1 MRSNLKNIPKYLL
14 IILYPLFLSILLEY
28 NICQDFND
36 TLKFL
41 IKKPNILLFNII
53 ICIILFTLIFLI
65 LKKAYLSMIFH
76 GGILYILSCIEYFKY
91 KTSGSHLVISDL
103 LMTKNLSDVGKF
115 ASLKITYP
123 LILNFILLSLYIFL
137 TYKNNL
143 TLNFSIKKRICSC
156 AFISLLITIS
166 LTTPISAK
174 IFSVFEIETT
184 VATNILESNEQFS
197 DIGFL
202 PYLTKTTSENLMDI
216 VNPPENYSYDS
227 IKNLLSNSDTSTNL
241 ETASKNSPNVIFIMS
256 ESFSDFRVFD
266 SLEVNNDIYSG
277 FDSVGAEGYVGN
289 CIVPTF
295 GGYTTRTEF
304 ELLTGLP
311 TYAINTP
318 SVPQNLLKKQEIID
332 TFPSYFK
339 SLGYSTSYI
348 HPFSKTFYDR
358 DTLYSEY
365 GFDTLYFDDSMTVET
380 EYFRRYISDKSVFN
394 QIKNVLQSNE
404 NPSYIFATTMQN
416 HQPYYAETADGA
428 DQLSYYLAGIKETSD
443 QLREFTNWLKEFD
456 EDVLLVFVGDHFPF
470 FTPDDNVYDRL
481 GVSDDNAKL
490 IYSQKYILWNNY
502 DSNIFNKE
510 IDTISAF
517 YIPYIVT
524 DLINLE
530 DTAFIKTMKNLMKE
544 YPLYSPSIQSSDSR
558 NEILDLITYDK
569 VIGENYSSDKYNN
582 NNNNNN
588 N

>member
-1 MRSNLKNIPKYLL
+1 MKFSLKNLPKYLL

-28 NICQDFND
+28 NICQNLNT

-53 ICIILFTLIFLI
+53 ICTILFTLVFLV
-65 LKKAYLSMIFH
+65 LKKSYISMILH
-76 GGILYILSCIEYFKY
+76 GSILYILSCIEYFKY

-115 ASLKITYP
+115 ASLKVTYP
-123 LILNFILLSLYIFL
+123 LVINFILLTLYIFI

-143 TLNFSIKKRICSC
+143 TLNFSLKKRVSSC
-156 AFISLLITIS
+156 VFISLLIIVT
-166 LTTPISAK
+166 LTTSISSN
-174 IFSVFEIETT
+174 IFSIFEIETKA
-184 VATNILESNEQFS
+184 ATNILESNEQFN

-227 IKNLLSNSDTSTNL
+227 IKKLLSVSSTTTTS
-241 ETASKNSPNVIFIMS
+241 ESISKSFPNVVFIMS
-256 ESFSDFRVFD
+256 ESFSDFRVFNSLNIDD
-266 SLEVNNDIYSG
+266 SIYSN
-277 FDSVGAEGYVGN
+277 FDAVGAEGYIGN

-339 SLGYSTSYI
+339 SLGYNTAYI

-358 DTLYSEY
+358 DTLYTEY
-365 GFDTLYFDDSMTVET
+365 GFDNLYFDDNMTVET
-380 EYFRRYISDKSVFN
+380 ENFRRYVSDKSVFN
-394 QIKNVLQSNE
+394 QIKDVLQKNE

-416 HQPYYAETADGA
+416 HQPYYGETAEGE
-428 DQLSYYLAGIKETSD
+428 DQLSYYLEGVKRTSYE
-443 QLREFTNWLKEFD
+443 LREFTNWLKEFN

-470 FTPDDNVYDRL
+470 FTPDDNVYNRL
-481 GVSDDNAKL
+481 GISDDNANL
-490 IYSQKYILWNNY
+490 IYNQKYILWNNY
-502 DSNIFNKE
+502 DSSILNRDIN
-510 IDTISAF
+510 TISAF

-524 DLINLE
+524 DLINSKNT
-530 DTAFIKTMKNLMKE
+530 DFIKTMKNIMNE

-569 VIGENYSSDKYNN
+569 VIGENYSSDRYILK
-582 NNNNNN
+582 
-588 N
+588 

>member
-1 MRSNLKNIPKYLL
+1 MKFNFKNITKYLL
-14 IILYPLFLSILLEY
+14 IVLYPLFLSILLEY
-28 NICQDFND
+28 NICQNFND

-53 ICIILFTLIFLI
+53 ICTILFTVIFLI
-65 LKKAYLSMIFH
+65 FKKAYLSMTIH

-123 LILNFILLSLYIFL
+123 LILNFIILALYIFL

-143 TLNFSIKKRICSC
+143 NLDFSLKKRVCSC
-156 AFISLLITIS
+156 AFISLLITIMLATS
-166 LTTPISAK
+166 ISARF
-174 IFSVFEIETT
+174 FSVFEIETT
-184 VATNILESNEQFS
+184 AATNILESNEQFS

-227 IKNLLSNSDTSTNL
+227 IKNLLSDTDTSTSSEITSENP
-241 ETASKNSPNVIFIMS
+241 PNVIFIMS

-266 SLEVNNDIYSG
+266 SLEVDNDIYSG

-289 CIVPTF
+289 CVVPTF

-332 TFPSYFK
+332 TIPGYFK
-339 SLGYSTSYI
+339 SLGYSTAYI

-358 DTLYSEY
+358 DTLYAEY
-365 GFDTLYFDDSMTVET
+365 GFDNLYFDDSMTVET

-416 HQPYYAETADGA
+416 HQPYYAETAEGA
-428 DQLSYYLAGIKETSD
+428 DQLSYYLAGIKETND
-443 QLREFTNWLKEFD
+443 ELREFTNWLKEFD

-470 FTPDDNVYDRL
+470 FTPDDDVYDRL
-481 GVSDDNAKL
+481 GVSNNNAEL
-490 IYSQKYILWNNY
+490 IYNQKYILWNNY
-502 DSNIFNKE
+502 DSAIFNKD
-510 IDTISAF
+510 INTISAF
-517 YIPYIVT
+517 YIPYVVT
-524 DLINLE
+524 DLINSKNT
-530 DTAFIKTMKNLMKE
+530 DFMRTMKSLMEE

-558 NEILDLITYDK
+558 NEALDLITYDK
-569 VIGENYSSDKYNN
+569 VIGENFSSDKYNN
-582 NNNNNN
+582 TTNNN
-588 N
+588 

>member
-1 MRSNLKNIPKYLL
+1 MKFSLKNLPKYLL

-28 NICQDFND
+28 NICQNLNT

-53 ICIILFTLIFLI
+53 ICTILFTLVFLV
-65 LKKAYLSMIFH
+65 LKKSYISMILH
-76 GGILYILSCIEYFKY
+76 GSILYILSCIEYFKY

-115 ASLKITYP
+115 ASLKVTYP
-123 LILNFILLSLYIFL
+123 LVINFILLTFYIFL

-143 TLNFSIKKRICSC
+143 TLNFSLKKRVSSC
-156 AFISLLITIS
+156 VFISLLIIVT
-166 LTTPISAK
+166 LTTSISSN
-174 IFSVFEIETT
+174 IFSIFEIETKA
-184 VATNILESNEQFS
+184 ATNILESNEQFN

-227 IKNLLSNSDTSTNL
+227 IKKILSVSGTTTTS
-241 ETASKNSPNVIFIMS
+241 ESISKSFPNVVFIMS
-256 ESFSDFRVFD
+256 ESFSDFRVFNSLNIDD
-266 SLEVNNDIYSG
+266 SIYSN
-277 FDSVGAEGYVGN
+277 FDAVVAEGYIGN

-339 SLGYSTSYI
+339 SLGYNTAYI

-358 DTLYSEY
+358 DTLYTEY
-365 GFDTLYFDDSMTVET
+365 GFDNLYFDDNMTVET
-380 EYFRRYISDKSVFN
+380 ENFRRYVSDKSVFN
-394 QIKNVLQSNE
+394 QIKDVLQKNE

-416 HQPYYAETADGA
+416 HQPYYGETAEGE
-428 DQLSYYLAGIKETSD
+428 DQLSYYLEGVKRTSYE
-443 QLREFTNWLKEFD
+443 LREFTNWLKEFN

-470 FTPDDNVYDRL
+470 FTPDDNVYNRL
-481 GVSDDNAKL
+481 GISDDNANL
-490 IYSQKYILWNNY
+490 IYNQKYILWNNY
-502 DSNIFNKE
+502 DSSILNRDIN
-510 IDTISAF
+510 TISAF

-524 DLINLE
+524 DLINSKNT
-530 DTAFIKTMKNLMKE
+530 DFIKTMKNIMNE

-569 VIGENYSSDKYNN
+569 VIGENYSSDRYILK
-582 NNNNNN
+582 
-588 N
+588 

>member
-1 MRSNLKNIPKYLL
+1 MKFSLKNLPKYLL

-28 NICQDFND
+28 NICQNLNT

-53 ICIILFTLIFLI
+53 ICTILFTLVFLV
-65 LKKAYLSMIFH
+65 LKKSYISMILH
-76 GGILYILSCIEYFKY
+76 GSILYILSCIEYFKY

-115 ASLKITYP
+115 ASLKVTYP
-123 LILNFILLSLYIFL
+123 LVINFILLTLYIFL

-143 TLNFSIKKRICSC
+143 TLNFSLKKRVSSC
-156 AFISLLITIS
+156 VFISLLIIVT
-166 LTTPISAK
+166 LTTSISSN
-174 IFSVFEIETT
+174 IFSIFEIETKA
-184 VATNILESNEQFS
+184 ATNILESNEQFN

-227 IKNLLSNSDTSTNL
+227 IKKLLSVSGTTTTS
-241 ETASKNSPNVIFIMS
+241 ESISKSFPNVVFIMS
-256 ESFSDFRVFD
+256 ESFSDFRVFNSLNIDD
-266 SLEVNNDIYSG
+266 SIYSN
-277 FDSVGAEGYVGN
+277 FDAVGAEGYIGN

-339 SLGYSTSYI
+339 SLGYNTAYI

-358 DTLYSEY
+358 DTLYTEY
-365 GFDTLYFDDSMTVET
+365 GFDNLYFDDNMTVET
-380 EYFRRYISDKSVFN
+380 ENFRRYISDKSVFN
-394 QIKNVLQSNE
+394 QIKDVLQKNE

-416 HQPYYAETADGA
+416 HQPYYGETAEGE
-428 DQLSYYLAGIKETSD
+428 DQLSYYLEGVKRTSYE
-443 QLREFTNWLKEFD
+443 LREFTNWLKEFN

-470 FTPDDNVYDRL
+470 FTPDDNVYNRL
-481 GVSDDNAKL
+481 GISDDNANL
-490 IYSQKYILWNNY
+490 IYNQKYILWNNY
-502 DSNIFNKE
+502 DSSILNRDIN
-510 IDTISAF
+510 TISAF

-524 DLINLE
+524 DLINSKNT
-530 DTAFIKTMKNLMKE
+530 DFIKTMKNIMNE

-569 VIGENYSSDKYNN
+569 VIGENYSSDRYILK
-582 NNNNNN
+582 
-588 N
+588 

>member
-1 MRSNLKNIPKYLL
+1 MKFSLKNLPKYLL

-28 NICQDFND
+28 NICQNLNT

-53 ICIILFTLIFLI
+53 ICTILFTLVFLV
-65 LKKAYLSMIFH
+65 LKKSYISMILH
-76 GGILYILSCIEYFKY
+76 GSILYILSCIEYFKY

-115 ASLKITYP
+115 ASLKVTYP
-123 LILNFILLSLYIFL
+123 LVINFILLTFYIFL

-143 TLNFSIKKRICSC
+143 TLNFSLKKRVSSC
-156 AFISLLITIS
+156 VFISLLIIVT
-166 LTTPISAK
+166 LTTSISSN
-174 IFSVFEIETT
+174 IFSIFEIETKA
-184 VATNILESNEQFS
+184 ATNILESNEQFN

-227 IKNLLSNSDTSTNL
+227 IKKLLSVSGTTTTS
-241 ETASKNSPNVIFIMS
+241 ESISKSFPNVVFIMS
-256 ESFSDFRVFD
+256 ESFSDFRVFNSLNIDD
-266 SLEVNNDIYSG
+266 SIYSN
-277 FDSVGAEGYVGN
+277 FDAVGAEGYIGN

-339 SLGYSTSYI
+339 SLGYNTAYI

-358 DTLYSEY
+358 DTLYTEY
-365 GFDTLYFDDSMTVET
+365 GFDNLYFDDNMTVET
-380 EYFRRYISDKSVFN
+380 ENFRRYVSDKSVFN
-394 QIKNVLQSNE
+394 QIKDVLQKNE

-416 HQPYYAETADGA
+416 HQPYYGETAEGE
-428 DQLSYYLAGIKETSD
+428 DQLSYYLEGVKRTSYE
-443 QLREFTNWLKEFD
+443 LREFTNWLKEFN

-470 FTPDDNVYDRL
+470 FTPDDNVYNRL
-481 GVSDDNAKL
+481 GISDDNANL
-490 IYSQKYILWNNY
+490 IYNQKYILWNNY
-502 DSNIFNKE
+502 DSSILNRDIN
-510 IDTISAF
+510 TISAF

-524 DLINLE
+524 DLINSKNT
-530 DTAFIKTMKNLMKE
+530 DFIKTMKNIMNE

-569 VIGENYSSDKYNN
+569 VIGENYSSDRYILK
-582 NNNNNN
+582 
-588 N
+588 

>member
-1 MRSNLKNIPKYLL
+1 
-14 IILYPLFLSILLEY
+14 YPLFLSILLEY
-28 NICQDFND
+28 NICQNLNT

-53 ICIILFTLIFLI
+53 ICTILFTLVFLV
-65 LKKAYLSMIFH
+65 LKKSYISMILH
-76 GGILYILSCIEYFKY
+76 GSILYILSCIEYFKY

-115 ASLKITYP
+115 ASLKVTYP
-123 LILNFILLSLYIFL
+123 LVINFILLTFYIFL

-143 TLNFSIKKRICSC
+143 TLNFSLKKRVSSC
-156 AFISLLITIS
+156 VFISLLIIVT
-166 LTTPISAK
+166 LTTSISSN
-174 IFSVFEIETT
+174 IFSIFEIETKA
-184 VATNILESNEQFS
+184 ATNILESNEQFN

-227 IKNLLSNSDTSTNL
+227 IKKLLSVSGTTTTS
-241 ETASKNSPNVIFIMS
+241 ESISKSFPNVVFIMS
-256 ESFSDFRVFD
+256 ESFSDFRVFNSLNIDD
-266 SLEVNNDIYSG
+266 SIYSN
-277 FDSVGAEGYVGN
+277 FDAVGAEGYIGN

-339 SLGYSTSYI
+339 SLGYNTAYI

-358 DTLYSEY
+358 DTLYTEY
-365 GFDTLYFDDSMTVET
+365 GFDNLYFDDNMTVET
-380 EYFRRYISDKSVFN
+380 ENFRRYVSDKSVFN
-394 QIKNVLQSNE
+394 QIKDVLQKNE

-416 HQPYYAETADGA
+416 HQPYYGETAEGE
-428 DQLSYYLAGIKETSD
+428 DQLSYYLEGVKRTSYE
-443 QLREFTNWLKEFD
+443 LREFTNWLKEFN

-470 FTPDDNVYDRL
+470 FTPDDNVYNRL
-481 GVSDDNAKL
+481 GISDDNANL
-490 IYSQKYILWNNY
+490 IYNQKYILWNNY
-502 DSNIFNKE
+502 DSSILNRDIN
-510 IDTISAF
+510 TISAF

-524 DLINLE
+524 DLINSKNT
-530 DTAFIKTMKNLMKE
+530 DFIKTMKNIMNE

-569 VIGENYSSDKYNN
+569 VIGENYSSDRYILK
-582 NNNNNN
+582 
-588 N
+588 

>member
-1 MRSNLKNIPKYLL
+1 MKFSLKNLPKYLL

-28 NICQDFND
+28 NICQNLNT
-36 TLKFL
+36 TLRFL

-53 ICIILFTLIFLI
+53 ICTILFTLVFLV
-65 LKKAYLSMIFH
+65 LKKSYISMILH
-76 GGILYILSCIEYFKY
+76 GSILYILSCIEYFKY

-115 ASLKITYP
+115 ASLKVTYP
-123 LILNFILLSLYIFL
+123 LVINFILLTFYIFL

-143 TLNFSIKKRICSC
+143 TLNFSLKKRVSSC
-156 AFISLLITIS
+156 VFISLLIIVT
-166 LTTPISAK
+166 LTTSISSN
-174 IFSVFEIETT
+174 IFSIFEIETKA
-184 VATNILESNEQFS
+184 ATNILESNEQFN

-227 IKNLLSNSDTSTNL
+227 IKKLLSISSTTTTS
-241 ETASKNSPNVIFIMS
+241 ESISKSFPNVVFIMS
-256 ESFSDFRVFD
+256 ESFSDFRVFNSLNIDD
-266 SLEVNNDIYSG
+266 SIYSN
-277 FDSVGAEGYVGN
+277 FDAVGAEGYIGN

-339 SLGYSTSYI
+339 SLGYNTAYI

-358 DTLYSEY
+358 DTLYTEY
-365 GFDTLYFDDSMTVET
+365 GFDNLYFDDNMTVET
-380 EYFRRYISDKSVFN
+380 ENFRRYVSDKSVFN
-394 QIKNVLQSNE
+394 QIKDVLQKNE

-416 HQPYYAETADGA
+416 HQPYYGETAEGE
-428 DQLSYYLAGIKETSD
+428 DQLSYYLEGVKRTSYE
-443 QLREFTNWLKEFD
+443 LREFTNWLKEFN

-470 FTPDDNVYDRL
+470 FTPDDNVYNRL
-481 GVSDDNAKL
+481 GISDDNANL
-490 IYSQKYILWNNY
+490 IYNQKYILWNNY
-502 DSNIFNKE
+502 DSSILNRDIN
-510 IDTISAF
+510 TISAF

-524 DLINLE
+524 DLINSKNT
-530 DTAFIKTMKNLMKE
+530 DFIKTMKNIMNE

-569 VIGENYSSDKYNN
+569 VIGENYSSDRYILK
-582 NNNNNN
+582 
-588 N
+588 

>member
-1 MRSNLKNIPKYLL
+1 MKFNFKNIPKYLL
-14 IILYPLFLSILLEY
+14 MVLYPLFLSILLEY
-28 NICQDFND
+28 NICQNFND

-53 ICIILFTLIFLI
+53 ICTILFAVIFLI
-65 LKKAYLSMIFH
+65 FKKSYLSMTIH

-123 LILNFILLSLYIFL
+123 LILNFIILVLYIFL

-143 TLNFSIKKRICSC
+143 NLNFSLKKRLCSC
-156 AFISLLITIS
+156 ALISLLITVMLATSIS
-166 LTTPISAK
+166 SR
-174 IFSVFEIETT
+174 IFSIFEIETT
-184 VATNILESNEQFS
+184 AATNILESNEQFS

-202 PYLTKTTSENLMDI
+202 PYLAKTTSENLMDI
-216 VNPPENYSYDS
+216 VDPPENYSYDY
-227 IKNLLSNSDTSTNL
+227 IKNLLTNNDTSTSS
-241 ETASKNSPNVIFIMS
+241 ETTYENTPNVIFIMS

-266 SLEVNNDIYSG
+266 SLDIDSDIYSG
-277 FDSVGAEGYVGN
+277 FDSVGSEGYIGS

-318 SVPQNLLKKQEIID
+318 SVPQNLLKKQDIID
-332 TFPSYFK
+332 TIPSYFK

-358 DTLYSEY
+358 DTLYTEY
-365 GFDTLYFDDSMTVET
+365 GFDELYFDDSMTVET
-380 EYFRRYISDKSVFN
+380 ENFRRYISDESVFN
-394 QIKNVLQSNE
+394 QIKSVLQSNE
-404 NPSYIFATTMQN
+404 SPSYIFATTMQN
-416 HQPYYAETADGA
+416 HQPYYDETAEGA
-428 DQLSYYLAGIKETSD
+428 DQLSYYLAGIKETSN
-443 QLREFTNWLKEFD
+443 QLREFTNWLKDFD

-470 FTPDDNVYDRL
+470 FTPDDDVYDRL
-481 GVSDDNAKL
+481 GVSDDNAEL
-490 IYSQKYILWNNY
+490 IYNQKYILWNNY
-502 DSNIFNKE
+502 DSTIFNKDM
-510 IDTISAF
+510 DTISAF
-517 YIPYIVT
+517 YIPYVVT
-524 DLINLE
+524 DLINSKNT
-530 DTAFIKTMKNLMKE
+530 DFMRTMKNLMKD
-544 YPLYSPSIQSSDSR
+544 YPLYSPSIQSYDSR
-558 NEILDLITYDK
+558 NEALDLITYDR
-569 VIGENYSSDKYNN
+569 VLGENYSSDNN

-588 N
+588 

>member
-1 MRSNLKNIPKYLL
+1 MKFSLKNLPKYLL

-28 NICQDFND
+28 NICQNLNT

-53 ICIILFTLIFLI
+53 ICTILFTLVFLV
-65 LKKAYLSMIFH
+65 LKKSYISMILH
-76 GGILYILSCIEYFKY
+76 GSILYILSCIEYFKY

-115 ASLKITYP
+115 ASLKVTYP
-123 LILNFILLSLYIFL
+123 LVINFILLTLYIFL

-143 TLNFSIKKRICSC
+143 TLNFSLKKRVSSC
-156 AFISLLITIS
+156 VFISLLIIVT
-166 LTTPISAK
+166 LTTSISSN
-174 IFSVFEIETT
+174 IFSIFEIETKA
-184 VATNILESNEQFS
+184 ATNILESNEQFN

-227 IKNLLSNSDTSTNL
+227 IKKLLSVSSTTTTS
-241 ETASKNSPNVIFIMS
+241 ESISKSFPNVIFIMS
-256 ESFSDFRVFD
+256 ESFSDFRVFNSLNIDD
-266 SLEVNNDIYSG
+266 SIYSN
-277 FDSVGAEGYVGN
+277 FDAVGAEGYIGN

-311 TYAINTP
+311 TYSINTP

-339 SLGYSTSYI
+339 SLGYNTAYI

-358 DTLYSEY
+358 DTLYTEY
-365 GFDTLYFDDSMTVET
+365 GFDNLYFDDNMTVET
-380 EYFRRYISDKSVFN
+380 ENFRRYISDKSVFN
-394 QIKNVLQSNE
+394 QIKDVLQKNE

-416 HQPYYAETADGA
+416 HQPYYGETAEGE
-428 DQLSYYLAGIKETSD
+428 DQLSYYLEGVKRTSYE
-443 QLREFTNWLKEFD
+443 LREFTNWLKEFN

-470 FTPDDNVYDRL
+470 FTPDDNVYNRL
-481 GVSDDNAKL
+481 GISDDNANL
-490 IYSQKYILWNNY
+490 IYNQKYILWNNY
-502 DSNIFNKE
+502 DSSILNRDIN
-510 IDTISAF
+510 TISAF

-524 DLINLE
+524 DLINSKNT
-530 DTAFIKTMKNLMKE
+530 DFIKTMKNIMNE

-569 VIGENYSSDKYNN
+569 VIGENYSSDRYILK
-582 NNNNNN
+582 
-588 N
+588 

>member
-1 MRSNLKNIPKYLL
+1 MKFSLKNLPKYLL

-28 NICQDFND
+28 NICQNLNT

-53 ICIILFTLIFLI
+53 ICTILFTLVFLV
-65 LKKAYLSMIFH
+65 LKKSYISMILH
-76 GGILYILSCIEYFKY
+76 GSILYILSCIEYFKY

-115 ASLKITYP
+115 ASLKVTYP
-123 LILNFILLSLYIFL
+123 LVINFILLTLYIFL

-143 TLNFSIKKRICSC
+143 TLNFSLKKRVSSC
-156 AFISLLITIS
+156 VFISLLIIVT
-166 LTTPISAK
+166 LTTSISSN
-174 IFSVFEIETT
+174 IFSIFEIETKA
-184 VATNILESNEQFS
+184 ATNILESNEQFN

-202 PYLTKTTSENLMDI
+202 PYLTKTTSEDLMDI

-227 IKNLLSNSDTSTNL
+227 IKKLLSVSGTTTTS
-241 ETASKNSPNVIFIMS
+241 ESISKSFPNVVFIMS
-256 ESFSDFRVFD
+256 ESFSDFRVFNSLNIDD
-266 SLEVNNDIYSG
+266 SIYSN
-277 FDSVGAEGYVGN
+277 FDAVGAEGYIGN

-339 SLGYSTSYI
+339 SLGYNTAYI

-358 DTLYSEY
+358 DTLYTEY
-365 GFDTLYFDDSMTVET
+365 GFDNLYFDDNMTVET
-380 EYFRRYISDKSVFN
+380 ENFRRYVSDKSVFN
-394 QIKNVLQSNE
+394 QIKDVLQKNE

-416 HQPYYAETADGA
+416 HQPYYGETAEGE
-428 DQLSYYLAGIKETSD
+428 DQLSYYLEGVKRTSYE
-443 QLREFTNWLKEFD
+443 LREFTNWLKEFN

-470 FTPDDNVYDRL
+470 FTPDDNVYNRL
-481 GVSDDNAKL
+481 GISDDNANL
-490 IYSQKYILWNNY
+490 IYNQKYILWNNY
-502 DSNIFNKE
+502 DSSILNRDIN
-510 IDTISAF
+510 TISAF

-524 DLINLE
+524 DLINSKNT
-530 DTAFIKTMKNLMKE
+530 DFIKTMKNIMNE

-569 VIGENYSSDKYNN
+569 VIGENYSSDRYILK
-582 NNNNNN
+582 
-588 N
+588 

>member
-1 MRSNLKNIPKYLL
+1 MKFSLKNLPKYLL

-28 NICQDFND
+28 NICQNLNT

-53 ICIILFTLIFLI
+53 ICTILFTLVFLV
-65 LKKAYLSMIFH
+65 LKKSYISMILH
-76 GGILYILSCIEYFKY
+76 GSILYILSCIEYFKY

-115 ASLKITYP
+115 ASLKVTYP
-123 LILNFILLSLYIFL
+123 LVINFILLTLYIFI

-143 TLNFSIKKRICSC
+143 TLNFSLKKRVSSC
-156 AFISLLITIS
+156 VFISLLIIVT
-166 LTTPISAK
+166 LTTSISAN
-174 IFSVFEIETT
+174 IFSIFEIETKA
-184 VATNILESNEQFS
+184 ATNILESNEQFN

-227 IKNLLSNSDTSTNL
+227 IKKLLSVSSTTTTS
-241 ETASKNSPNVIFIMS
+241 ESISKSFPNVVFIMS
-256 ESFSDFRVFD
+256 ESFSDFRVFNSLNIDD
-266 SLEVNNDIYSG
+266 SIYSN
-277 FDSVGAEGYVGN
+277 FDAVGAEGYIGN

-339 SLGYSTSYI
+339 SLGYNTAYI

-358 DTLYSEY
+358 DTLYTEY
-365 GFDTLYFDDSMTVET
+365 GFDNLYFDDNMTVET
-380 EYFRRYISDKSVFN
+380 ENFRRYISDKSVFN
-394 QIKNVLQSNE
+394 QIKNVLQKNE

-416 HQPYYAETADGA
+416 HQPYYGETAEGE
-428 DQLSYYLAGIKETSD
+428 DQLSYYLEGVKRTSYE
-443 QLREFTNWLKEFD
+443 LREFTNWLKEFN

-470 FTPDDNVYDRL
+470 FTPDDNVYNRL
-481 GVSDDNAKL
+481 GISDDNANL
-490 IYSQKYILWNNY
+490 IYNQKYILWNNY
-502 DSNIFNKE
+502 DSSILNRDIN
-510 IDTISAF
+510 TISAF

-524 DLINLE
+524 DLINSKNT
-530 DTAFIKTMKNLMKE
+530 DFIKTMKNIMNE

-569 VIGENYSSDKYNN
+569 VIGENYSSDRYILK
-582 NNNNNN
+582 
-588 N
+588 

>member
-1 MRSNLKNIPKYLL
+1 MKFSLKNLSKYLL

-28 NICQDFND
+28 NICQNLNT

-53 ICIILFTLIFLI
+53 ICTILFTLVFLV
-65 LKKAYLSMIFH
+65 LKKSYISMILH
-76 GGILYILSCIEYFKY
+76 GSILYILSCIEYFKY
-91 KTSGSHLVISDL
+91 KTSVSHLVISDL

-115 ASLKITYP
+115 ASLKVTYP
-123 LILNFILLSLYIFL
+123 LVINFILLTFYIFL

-143 TLNFSIKKRICSC
+143 TLNFSLKKRVSSC
-156 AFISLLITIS
+156 VFISLLIIVT
-166 LTTPISAK
+166 LTTSISSN
-174 IFSVFEIETT
+174 IFSIFEIETKA
-184 VATNILESNEQFS
+184 ATNILESNEQFN

-227 IKNLLSNSDTSTNL
+227 IKKLLSISSTTTTS
-241 ETASKNSPNVIFIMS
+241 ESISKSFPNVVFIMS
-256 ESFSDFRVFD
+256 ESFSDFRVFNSLNIDD
-266 SLEVNNDIYSG
+266 SIYSN
-277 FDSVGAEGYVGN
+277 FDAVGAEGYIGN

-339 SLGYSTSYI
+339 SLGYNTAYI

-358 DTLYSEY
+358 DTLYTEY
-365 GFDTLYFDDSMTVET
+365 GFDNLYFDDNMTVET
-380 EYFRRYISDKSVFN
+380 ENFRRYVSDKSVFN
-394 QIKNVLQSNE
+394 QIKDVLQKNE

-416 HQPYYAETADGA
+416 HQPYYGETAEGE
-428 DQLSYYLAGIKETSD
+428 DQLSYYLEGVKRTSYE
-443 QLREFTNWLKEFD
+443 LREFTNWLKEFN

-470 FTPDDNVYDRL
+470 FTPDDNVYNRL
-481 GVSDDNAKL
+481 GISDDNANL
-490 IYSQKYILWNNY
+490 IYNQKYILWNNY
-502 DSNIFNKE
+502 DSSILNRDIN
-510 IDTISAF
+510 TISAF

-524 DLINLE
+524 DLINSKNT
-530 DTAFIKTMKNLMKE
+530 DFIKTMKNIMNE

-569 VIGENYSSDKYNN
+569 VIGENYSSDRYILK
-582 NNNNNN
+582 
-588 N
+588 

>member
-1 MRSNLKNIPKYLL
+1 MKFSLKNLPKYLL

-28 NICQDFND
+28 NICQNLNT

-53 ICIILFTLIFLI
+53 ICTILFTLVFLV
-65 LKKAYLSMIFH
+65 LKKSYISMILH
-76 GGILYILSCIEYFKY
+76 GSILYILSCIEYFKY

-115 ASLKITYP
+115 ASLKVTYP
-123 LILNFILLSLYIFL
+123 LVINFILLTLYIFL

-143 TLNFSIKKRICSC
+143 TLNFSLKKRVSSC
-156 AFISLLITIS
+156 VFISLLIIVT
-166 LTTPISAK
+166 LTTSISSN
-174 IFSVFEIETT
+174 IFSIFEIETKA
-184 VATNILESNEQFS
+184 ATNILESNEQFN

-227 IKNLLSNSDTSTNL
+227 IKKLLSISGTTTTS
-241 ETASKNSPNVIFIMS
+241 ESISKSFPNVVFIMS
-256 ESFSDFRVFD
+256 ESFSDFRVFNSLNIDD
-266 SLEVNNDIYSG
+266 SIYSN
-277 FDSVGAEGYVGN
+277 FDAVGAEGYIGN

-339 SLGYSTSYI
+339 SLGYNTSYI

-358 DTLYSEY
+358 DTLYTEY
-365 GFDTLYFDDSMTVET
+365 GFDNLYFDDNMTVET
-380 EYFRRYISDKSVFN
+380 ENFRRYVSDKSVFN
-394 QIKNVLQSNE
+394 QIKDVLQKNE

-416 HQPYYAETADGA
+416 HQPYYGETAEGE
-428 DQLSYYLAGIKETSD
+428 DQLSYYLEGVKRTSYE
-443 QLREFTNWLKEFD
+443 LREFTNWLKEFN

-470 FTPDDNVYDRL
+470 FTPDDNVYNRL
-481 GVSDDNAKL
+481 GISDDNANL
-490 IYSQKYILWNNY
+490 IYNQKYILWNNY
-502 DSNIFNKE
+502 DSSILNRDIN
-510 IDTISAF
+510 TISAF

-524 DLINLE
+524 DLINSKNT
-530 DTAFIKTMKNLMKE
+530 DFIKTMKNIMNE

-569 VIGENYSSDKYNN
+569 VIGENYSSDRYILK
-582 NNNNNN
+582 
-588 N
+588 

>member
-1 MRSNLKNIPKYLL
+1 MKFNFKNISKYLL
-14 IILYPLFLSILLEY
+14 MVLYPLFLSILLEY
-28 NICQDFND
+28 NICQNFND

-53 ICIILFTLIFLI
+53 ICTILFAVIFLI
-65 LKKAYLSMIFH
+65 FKKSYLSMTIH

-123 LILNFILLSLYIFL
+123 LILNFIILVLYIFL

-143 TLNFSIKKRICSC
+143 NLNFSLKKRICSC
-156 AFISLLITIS
+156 ALISLLITVMLATSIS
-166 LTTPISAK
+166 SK
-174 IFSVFEIETT
+174 IFSIFEIETT
-184 VATNILESNEQFS
+184 AATNILESNEQFS

-202 PYLTKTTSENLMDI
+202 PYLAKTTSENLMDI
-216 VNPPENYSYDS
+216 VDPPENYSYDS
-227 IKNLLSNSDTSTNL
+227 IKNLLTNNDTSTSS
-241 ETASKNSPNVIFIMS
+241 ETTYENTPNVIFIMS

-266 SLEVNNDIYSG
+266 SLDIDSDIYSG
-277 FDSVGAEGYVGN
+277 FDSVGSEGYVGS
-289 CIVPTF
+289 CVVPTF

-318 SVPQNLLKKQEIID
+318 SVPQNLLKKQDIID
-332 TFPSYFK
+332 TIPSYFK

-358 DTLYSEY
+358 DTLYTEY
-365 GFDTLYFDDSMTVET
+365 GFDELYFDDSMTVET
-380 EYFRRYISDKSVFN
+380 ENFRRYISDESVFN
-394 QIKNVLQSNE
+394 QIKSVLQSNE
-404 NPSYIFATTMQN
+404 SPSYIFATTMQN
-416 HQPYYAETADGA
+416 HQPYYDETAEGA
-428 DQLSYYLAGIKETSD
+428 DQLSYYLAGIKETSN
-443 QLREFTNWLKEFD
+443 QLREFTNWLKDFD

-470 FTPDDNVYDRL
+470 FTPDDDVYDRL
-481 GVSDDNAKL
+481 GVSDDNAEL
-490 IYSQKYILWNNY
+490 IYNQKYILWNNY
-502 DSNIFNKE
+502 DSTIFNKDM
-510 IDTISAF
+510 DTISAF
-517 YIPYIVT
+517 YIPYVVT
-524 DLINLE
+524 DLINSKNT
-530 DTAFIKTMKNLMKE
+530 DFMRTMKNLMKD
-544 YPLYSPSIQSSDSR
+544 YPLYSPSIQSYDSR
-558 NEILDLITYDK
+558 NEALDLITYDR
-569 VIGENYSSDKYNN
+569 VLGENYSSDNN

>member
-1 MRSNLKNIPKYLL
+1 MKLNFKNISKYLL
-14 IILYPLFLSILLEY
+14 IILYPLFLSILLEF
-28 NICQDFND
+28 NICQNFND

-53 ICIILFTLIFLI
+53 ICTVSFILIFLI
-65 LKKAYLSMIFH
+65 FKRAYLAITIH

-91 KTSGSHLVISDL
+91 KTSGSHLVMSDL

-115 ASLKITYP
+115 ASIKITYP
-123 LILNFILLSLYIFL
+123 LVLNFIILALYIFL
-137 TYKNNL
+137 TYKSNL
-143 TLNFSIKKRICSC
+143 TLNFSLKKRICSC
-156 AFISLLITIS
+156 ALTTLLITIILATS
-166 LTTPISAK
+166 ISSK
-174 IFSVFEIETT
+174 VFSFFKIETT

-202 PYLTKTTSENLMDI
+202 PYLTKTTSENLIDI
-216 VNPPENYSYDS
+216 VNPPENYNYDS
-227 IKNLLSNSDTSTNL
+227 IKNLLSNNDTSTTSQTSDEN
-241 ETASKNSPNVIFIMS
+241 TPNIIFIMS

-266 SLEVNNDIYSG
+266 SLDIDSDIYSG

-289 CIVPTF
+289 TVVPTF

-311 TYAINTP
+311 TYAIDTP
-318 SVPQNLLKKQEIID
+318 SIPQNLLKNQDIIN
-332 TFPSYFK
+332 TIPSYFK

-365 GFDTLYFDDSMTVET
+365 GFDELYFDDNITVET
-380 EYFRRYISDKSVFN
+380 KNFRRYISDESVFN
-394 QIKNVLQSNE
+394 QIKSVLKSNE
-404 NPSYIFATTMQN
+404 DPSYIFATTMQN
-416 HQPYYAETADGA
+416 HQPYYAETAEGS
-428 DQLSYYLAGIKETSD
+428 DQLSYYLDGVKETSD
-443 QLREFTNWLKEFD
+443 QLRKFTNWLKDFD
-456 EDVLLVFVGDHFPF
+456 EDVILVFVGDHFPF

-481 GVSDDNAKL
+481 GISDDNANL
-490 IYSQKYILWNNY
+490 IYNQKYILWNNY
-502 DSNIFNKE
+502 DSTIFDKD

-524 DLINLE
+524 DLINSKNT
-530 DTAFIKTMKNLMKE
+530 DFMITMKNLMKE

-558 NEILDLITYDK
+558 NEALDLITYDR
-569 VIGENYSSDKYNN
+569 VLGENYSSDNN
-582 NNNNNN
+582 N
-588 N
+588 

>member
-1 MRSNLKNIPKYLL
+1 MKFSLKNLPKYLL

-28 NICQDFND
+28 NICQNLNT

-53 ICIILFTLIFLI
+53 ICTILFTLVFLV
-65 LKKAYLSMIFH
+65 LKKSYISMILH
-76 GGILYILSCIEYFKY
+76 GSILYILSCIEYFKY

-115 ASLKITYP
+115 ASLKVTYP
-123 LILNFILLSLYIFL
+123 LVINFILLTLYIFL

-143 TLNFSIKKRICSC
+143 TLNFSLKKRVSSC
-156 AFISLLITIS
+156 VFISLLIIVT
-166 LTTPISAK
+166 LTTSISSN
-174 IFSVFEIETT
+174 IFSIFEIETKA
-184 VATNILESNEQFS
+184 ATNILESNEQFN

-227 IKNLLSNSDTSTNL
+227 IKKLLSISGTTTTS
-241 ETASKNSPNVIFIMS
+241 ESISKSFPNVVFIMS
-256 ESFSDFRVFD
+256 ESFSDFRVFNSLNIDD
-266 SLEVNNDIYSG
+266 SIYSN
-277 FDSVGAEGYVGN
+277 FDAVGAEGYIGN

-339 SLGYSTSYI
+339 SLGYNTAYI

-358 DTLYSEY
+358 DTLYTEY
-365 GFDTLYFDDSMTVET
+365 GFDNLYFDDNMTVET
-380 EYFRRYISDKSVFN
+380 ENFRRYVSDKSVFN
-394 QIKNVLQSNE
+394 QIKDVLQKNE

-416 HQPYYAETADGA
+416 HQPYYGETAEGE
-428 DQLSYYLAGIKETSD
+428 DQLSYYLEGVKRTSYE
-443 QLREFTNWLKEFD
+443 LREFTNWLKDFD

-481 GVSDDNAKL
+481 GISDDNANL
-490 IYSQKYILWNNY
+490 IYNQKYILWNNY
-502 DSNIFNKE
+502 DSSILNK
-510 IDTISAF
+510 DMNTISSF

-524 DLINLE
+524 DLINSKNT
-530 DTAFIKTMKNLMKE
+530 DFIKTMKNIMNK
-544 YPLYSPSIQSSDSR
+544 YPLYSPSIQSSDFR

-569 VIGENYSSDKYNN
+569 VIGENYSSDKYILK
-582 NNNNNN
+582 
-588 N
+588 

>member
-1 MRSNLKNIPKYLL
+1 MKLNLKNISKYLL
-14 IILYPLFLSILLEY
+14 VILYPLFLSILLEY
-28 NICQDFND
+28 NICQNFND

-41 IKKPNILLFNII
+41 IKKPNILLFNIL
-53 ICIILFTLIFLI
+53 ICTVSFALIFLI
-65 LKKAYLSMIFH
+65 FKRAYLSMTIH

-123 LILNFILLSLYIFL
+123 LVLNFIILALYIFL
-137 TYKNNL
+137 IYKSSL
-143 TLNFSIKKRICSC
+143 TLNFSLKNRICSC
-156 AFISLLITIS
+156 ALISLLITTI
-166 LTTPISAK
+166 LTTSISARV
-174 IFSVFEIETT
+174 FSVFEIETT

-202 PYLTKTTSENLMDI
+202 PYLTKTTSENLIDI

-227 IKNLLSNSDTSTNL
+227 IKNLLSNNNTNTNSQTSD
-241 ETASKNSPNVIFIMS
+241 ETTPNIVFIMS

-266 SLEVNNDIYSG
+266 SLDIDSEIYSG

-289 CIVPTF
+289 SVVPTF

-311 TYAINTP
+311 TYAIDTP
-318 SVPQNLLKKQEIID
+318 SIPQNLLKNQDIIN
-332 TFPSYFK
+332 TIPSYFK

-358 DTLYSEY
+358 DTLYAEY
-365 GFDTLYFDDSMTVET
+365 GFDELYFDDNMTVET
-380 EYFRRYISDKSVFN
+380 KNFRRYISDESVFN
-394 QIKNVLQSNE
+394 QIKSVLQSNE

-416 HQPYYAETADGA
+416 HQPYYDETAEGS
-428 DQLSYYLAGIKETSD
+428 DQLSYYLDGIKETSD
-443 QLREFTNWLKEFD
+443 QLRDFTNWLKEYD

-481 GVSDDNAKL
+481 GISNDNADL
-490 IYSQKYILWNNY
+490 IYNQKYILWNNY
-502 DSNIFNKE
+502 DSTIFNKD

-524 DLINLE
+524 DLINSE
-530 DTAFIKTMKNLMKE
+530 NTDFMITMKNLMKE
-544 YPLYSPSIQSSDSR
+544 YPLYSPSIQSSNSR
-558 NEILDLITYDK
+558 NEALDLITYDR
-569 VIGENYSSDKYNN
+569 VLGENYSSDNN
-582 NNNNNN
+582 N
-588 N
+588 